1 VKAAIIG
8 AGLMGQ
14 WHGHFAKHCGA
25 EIGGVVDSDLGKAEA
40 LAARFGAK
48 VFPDAQT
55 LLSEQSPVVAH
66 ICTPTPTHDQLIK
79 ICINSGSNVLVEK
92 PLASSLSETQQLLL
106 MASERR
112 LILNPVHQF
121 SFQSGFQELLQ
132 RQDSLGQ
139 AVKVSFITCSSGGA
153 GKSAIERR
161 QVLTE
166 ILPHPLG
173 LFQRLFPEMEMDKV
187 VFVRQSDDYLELN
200 INHPDIVLSITISL
214 SGRPTRNELVYIAS
228 NGTAHLDLFHGYA
241 LFEGGKVSRAQK
253 MLKPFK
259 FGTGV
264 LLKAGANLAVR
275 AAKSEPAYPGLRE
288 LIARFYEAVE
298 THGTP
303 PISSREILLAA
314 TVIHTVSEHP
324 DSPGDNG

>member
-1 VKAAIIG
+1 MVKAAIIG

-14 WHGHFAKHCGA
+14 WHCHFAKLCGA
-25 EIGGVVDSDLGKAEA
+25 EIVGIVDPDAARAQTLV
-40 LAARFGAK
+40 ARFGGK
-48 VFPDAQT
+48 VFADVET
-55 LLSEQSPVVAH
+55 LLCEQSPLVAH
-66 ICTPTPTHDQLIK
+66 ICTPTPTHDQLIET
-79 ICINSGSNVLVEK
+79 CLNGGANVLVEK
-92 PLASSLSETQQLLL
+92 PLASNLAETQRLLRL
-106 MASERR
+106 ADERQ

-132 RQDSLGQ
+132 RQNSLGQ
-139 AVKVSFITCSSGGA
+139 AVKASFITCSAGGA
-153 GKSAIERR
+153 DKSSSEKRK
-161 QVLTE
+161 VLTE
-166 ILPHPLG
+166 ILPHPAG
-173 LFQRLFPEMEMDKV
+173 LFQRLFPDLAMDKIAI
-187 VFVRQSDDYLELN
+187 VRHTDDYLELN
-200 INHPDIVLSITISL
+200 IDTANPLLSITISL
-214 SGRPTRNELVYIAS
+214 LGRPTRNELVYVAA

-298 THGTP
+298 THGVS
-303 PISSREILLAA
+303 PISVNEILLAA
-314 TVIHTVSEHP
+314 KIS
-324 DSPGDNG
+324 DSSRHG

>member
-14 WHGHFAKHCGA
+14 WHCHFAKLCGG
-25 EIGGVVDSDLGKAEA
+25 EIVGIVDPDHAKAEA
-40 LAARFGAK
+40 LASRFGAK
-48 VFPDAQT
+48 AFENVQT
-55 LLSEQSPVVAH
+55 LLAEQSPVVAH
-66 ICTPTPTHDQLIK
+66 ICTPTPTHDQLIET
-79 ICINSGSNVLVEK
+79 CINSGANVLVEK
-92 PLASSLSETQQLLL
+92 PLASSLAETKKLLS

-139 AVKVSFITCSSGGA
+139 AVKVSFITCSAGGA
-153 GKSAIERR
+153 DKSPAERR
-161 QVLTE
+161 QVLSE
-166 ILPHPLG
+166 ILPHPIG
-173 LFQRLFPEMEMDKV
+173 LFQRLFPEIEMDKIILLH
-187 VFVRQSDDYLELN
+187 QTDDYLELN
-200 INHPDIVLSITISL
+200 IDYRDIVLSITISL
-214 SGRPTRNELVYIAS
+214 SGRPTRNELVYIATK
-228 NGTAHLDLFHGYA
+228 GTAHLDLFHGYA

-275 AAKSEPAYPGLRE
+275 AARSEPAYPGLRE
-288 LIARFYEAVE
+288 LITRFYEAVE

-303 PISSREILLAA
+303 PISTKEILLVAA
-314 TVIHTVSEHP
+314 ILNTVSEY
-324 DSPGDNG
+324 SR